1 MLVSKLHHRR
11 AEGGFTL
18 VELLVTML
26 IVTVGLL
33 GLAKLQATAVSNTSL
48 ARTRALMTYQAES
61 LAGMIRA
68 NKGFWVTTGS
78 PVVWPAFGVTSAGVK
93 SDSGMTSTTTCVGS
107 TVISTCTPQQLA
119 YDDMYNWAYTFNDPT
134 NPTAAFPNASAT
146 IVCVPPPGSASTTC
160 TANPAVPN
168 GYDITLTW
176 QQKVIAVNRGSLN
189 SASTTTPVSMVMH
202 VQP

>member
-1 MLVSKLHHRR
+1 MLVIQRLRR
-11 AEGGFTL
+11 RRQDGFTL

-33 GLAKLQATAVSNTSL
+33 GLAKMQAAAVSNTSL
-48 ARTRALMTYQAES
+48 SRTRALMTYQAEA

-78 PVVWPAFGVTSAGVK
+78 PTAWPAFNVTSAGVA
-93 SDSGMTSTTTCVGS
+93 SNTGMTTTSSCVNTTGASACQPAELAYNDMYTWAAQFNDGTASSAFQGASASIACVASGGGTCV
-107 TVISTCTPQQLA
+107 
-119 YDDMYNWAYTFNDPT
+119 
-134 NPTAAFPNASAT
+134 
-146 IVCVPPPGSASTTC
+146 
-160 TANPAVPN
+160 ANPSVPN

-176 QQKVIAVNRGSLN
+176 NQKIVGVNRSTIN
-189 SASTTTPVSMVMH
+189 SSSMTQQVSMVMH

>member
-1 MLVSKLHHRR
+1 MLVIQRLRR
-11 AEGGFTL
+11 RRQDGFTL

-33 GLAKLQATAVSNTSL
+33 GLAKMQATAVSNTSL
-48 ARTRALMTYQAES
+48 SRTRALMTYQAEA

-78 PVVWPAFGVTSAGVK
+78 PVNWPRFAVA
-93 SDSGMTSTTTCVGS
+93 SDGTPSNTGMTAVTLR
-107 TVISTCTPQQLA
+107 STCINTTGAPACSPDKLA
-119 YDDMYNWAYTFNDPT
+119 YDDMYQWAKDFNDPT
-134 NPTAAFPNASAT
+134 NASAAFPGASAS
-146 IVCVPPPGSASTTC
+146 IVCVPAGGGNC
-160 TANPAVPN
+160 GANPAVPH

-176 QQKVIAVNRGSLN
+176 NQKIVGLNRSTIN
-189 SASTTTPVSMVMH
+189 SSSMTQSVSMVMH

>member
-1 MLVSKLHHRR
+1 MLVIQRLRR
-11 AEGGFTL
+11 RGQDGFTL

-33 GLAKLQATAVSNTSL
+33 GLAKMQAAAVSNTSL
-48 ARTRALMTYQAES
+48 SRTRALMTYQAES

-78 PVVWPAFGVTSAGVK
+78 PAVWPAFAVSSAGVA
-93 SDSGMTSTTTCVGS
+93 SDTGMTNGGGCVNTTGAAQCS
-107 TVISTCTPQQLA
+107 PDRLA
-119 YDDMYNWAYTFNDPT
+119 HDDMYTWAATFNDG
-134 NPTAAFPNASAT
+134 TAASAFQGASAS
-146 IVCVPPPGSASTTC
+146 IACVPAPPATTC
-160 TANPAVPN
+160 AANPSVPN

-176 QQKVIAVNRGSLN
+176 NQKIVGVNRSTIN
-189 SASTTTPVSMVMH
+189 SSSMTQPVSMVMH